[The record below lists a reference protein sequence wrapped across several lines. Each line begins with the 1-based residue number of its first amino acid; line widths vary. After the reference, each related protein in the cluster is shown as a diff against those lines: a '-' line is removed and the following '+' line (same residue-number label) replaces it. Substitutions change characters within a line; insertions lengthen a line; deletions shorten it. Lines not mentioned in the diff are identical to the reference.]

1 MKNNNAINNNIIKDY
16 QNNYN
21 SAETLYKNI
30 LVQIKDYAQK
40 RNFEFIKIDNSPLD
54 QWLQIASIL
63 YLIESNNFKLINLKL
78 LNILKQ
84 NLDRTL
90 DFIKKQKKWKSMYP
104 LRNGYPPT
112 NSKKTSNV
120 F

>member
-90 DFIKKQKKWKSMYP
+90 DFIKKAEKMEEHVPSEKWLP
-104 LRNGYPPT
+104 
-112 NSKKTSNV
+112 
-120 F
+120 